1 VFTGLGPAVSKT
13 ALKKMSAEVRSWRLH
28 HYTTFSERDLARWI
42 NPSCRGMDELLR
54 AVLPLGVASAAPAHQ
69 RLPDALAEKEI

>member
-42 NPSCRGMDELLR
+42 NPIMSGD
-54 AVLPLGVASAAPAHQ
+54 G
-69 RLPDALAEKEI
+69 